1 MFGNFI
7 MMNRTTPEIFKS
19 SRIRDLSSP
28 VLIISLY
35 AMAFIT
41 CFIGLAFFV
50 YLTGQKITKDFE
62 HDLRSAAQIGSLKV
76 DNLLANLTVTTLE
89 LSPILSSFI
98 KSPPSPE
105 VQREARRSVYQHLE
119 STQIKAVMLTDENGK
134 ILFQLTLGDTNT
146 VSSSEVSRTTPP
158 LQKSAELLS
167 DRLSIVRA
175 LNGDTLVFQRPIA
188 LRTKTLIFVL
198 EDKVLDNLL
207 IPQSI
212 MASEIDTGYL
222 IDRDQNIISTYG
234 YAGASSK
241 RLNYSAN
248 DASMLPIHETH
259 TNTLATRNNTPFL
272 SIESGISAYDLRV
285 VYTSKPISSWFVLK
299 KAGLEILTFI
309 GPGILGLLLVISLI
323 QNEWQKR
330 DRRRNDSADVLAR
343 AEIASDMLE
352 AGIIDWKIKDASV
365 VYSQGWHN
373 LYQYDSKMRKD
384 DIFDQ
389 IDRVHPDDIQRVRTD
404 YQAMLDGETHSL
416 DHSLRIRNSNGEFL
430 NIHEK
435 CVVRHDHQGAP
446 KHIIIVQS
454 LSSSQPNLDKI
465 FQ

>member
-1 MFGNFI
+1 MFGSLI
-7 MMNRTTPEIFKS
+7 MINRTTPEIFKS
-19 SRIRDLSSP
+19 SRVRDLSSP

-62 HDLRSAAQIGSLKV
+62 HDLRSTAQIGSLKV
-76 DNLLANLTVTTLE
+76 DNLLSSLKVTSLE
-89 LSPILSSFI
+89 LTPIFSSVVNN
-98 KSPPSPE
+98 PTSPE
-105 VQREARRSVYQHLE
+105 QLRNARRDVFHHLE
-119 STQIKAVMLTDENGK
+119 NTQIKAIMLVDENDR
-134 ILFQLTLGDTNT
+134 ILFQLTNGDNNSTPT
-146 VSSSEVSRTTPP
+146 KETYRTAPP

-167 DRLSIVRA
+167 DRLNVVRV
-175 LNGDTLVFQRPIA
+175 LNDDILIFQRPSA
-188 LRTKTLIFVL
+188 LKNITVIFAL
-198 EDKVLDNLL
+198 ENKVLDNLL

-212 MASEIDTGYL
+212 MAWEIDTGYL
-222 IDRDQNIISTYG
+222 IDRDRNILSTYG
-234 YAGASSK
+234 IAGTSQK
-241 RLNYSAN
+241 RLNFSGS
-248 DASMLPIHETH
+248 DASLFPISETH
-259 TNTLATRNNTPFL
+259 TNTLATQDNTPFL
-272 SIESGISAYDLRV
+272 SVESGISSNDLRV
-285 VYTSKPISSWFVLK
+285 IYTSKPISSWFVLK

-365 VYSQGWHN
+365 IYSQGWHN

-404 YQAMLDGETHSL
+404 YQTLLDGEAHAL
-416 DHSLRIRNSNGEFL
+416 DHSLRIRNSLGEFL
-430 NIHEK
+430 DIKEK
-435 CVVRHDHQGAP
+435 CVVRHDHHGAP

-454 LSSSQPNLDKI
+454 LASSEHNLEKTSD
-465 FQ
+465 